1 MAAWESIM
9 TALYHITEQ
18 TVLAIVLPP
27 WPGKAAGNAK
37 GGKSVVILK
46 LAYGFGILDVA
57 LQVRP
62 VAARSRNLSE
72 MQRDGQMGGGG
83 SGLSDSNREGWK
95 WT

>member
-37 GGKSVVILK
+37 GGKSVC
-46 LAYGFGILDVA
+46 
-57 LQVRP
+57 
-62 VAARSRNLSE
+62 
-72 MQRDGQMGGGG
+72 
-83 SGLSDSNREGWK
+83 SDSLDLNANSKVSLWIWNFMAVSRCRAAGE
-95 WT
+95 TRRCT